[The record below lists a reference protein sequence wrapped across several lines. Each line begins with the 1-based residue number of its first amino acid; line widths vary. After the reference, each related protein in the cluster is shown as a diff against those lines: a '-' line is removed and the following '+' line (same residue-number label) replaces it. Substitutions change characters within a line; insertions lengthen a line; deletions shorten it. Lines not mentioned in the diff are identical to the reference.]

1 MDEILP
7 SIFSDQ
13 WRVIIIASAVLLL
26 AAEVGFRLGLGLY
39 RSKDEARKGQIGGVQ
54 SAVLGVLGLLLGFT
68 FAMEVNLY
76 QNRRDLI
83 LQEANSIG
91 TTFLR
96 ASLLPETHRASVQ
109 DLLRRYVNLRLEFYK
124 AGADVAQQN
133 DAEQSAAEIQRELWA
148 HTVEAARESPTPT
161 VATFINSLNET
172 IDFDATRLN
181 ALRTRVP
188 APVWLLV
195 LGVAIGGCCATGY
208 AAGSSGARSSFSDV
222 VLPLLIAVVITLI
235 ADIGRPRSGLIRIN
249 QQPMLDLQTNL
260 SRELPL
266 EPTGR
271 PGPPGIER

>member
-7 SIFSDQ
+7 RIFSDQ

-39 RSKDEARKGQIGGVQ
+39 RAHDEARKGQISGVQ

-96 ASLLPETHRASVQ
+96 ASLLPETYRSSVQ
-109 DLLRRYVNLRLEFYK
+109 DLLRRYVDVRLEFFK
-124 AGADVAQQN
+124 VGADVAKQN
-133 DAEQSAAEIQRELWA
+133 DAELHAAEIQRELWA
-148 HTVEAARESPTPT
+148 HTVQAARESPTPI

-172 IDFDATRLN
+172 IDLDATRLN

-249 QQPMLDLQTNL
+249 QQPMLDLKTNL
-260 SRELPL
+260 AREVPL
-266 EPTGR
+266 EPTGQ
-271 PGPPGIER
+271 